1 MANQII
7 KPFFIL
13 FDTFAEPCYGIGM
26 RCLRDQMPGTDNPGV
41 SSQASLD
48 DFRLWRTLQL
58 LSLLPL
64 TLCVVFIFLSRE
76 PSGFSALLFFL
87 LVAAGVVIPEM
98 KSDMALNR
106 FIVMKEQSGISVE
119 LRQLLM
125 GELQHIL
132 KDPGMRG
139 LLKERLASPKKR

>member
-1 MANQII
+1 
-7 KPFFIL
+7 
-13 FDTFAEPCYGIGM
+13 
-26 RCLRDQMPGTDNPGV
+26 MPGTDNPGV